1 MVRPERLSQSEIA
14 RRLATLPGWTALDR
28 GLHRVFT
35 FRDFVDAFAF
45 MTAAAREAEALGH
58 HPDWSNAYNRVTVD
72 LITHDAGGI
81 TGLDFALAARLD
93 ALAAGPAARADRL
106 ARGSVSFAGRVA
118 MVTGGAGALGQAI
131 CMRLL
136 GAGAT
141 VCVPHRDSDGL
152 EALRLRLGDEPRA
165 RLEAAPA
172 DATDEAAV
180 GAFVAGV
187 LERHHRVDVLVNAV
201 GGFAGGD
208 LGSTPLAE
216 WERMLRLNLISAVVG
231 CRAVLPTMLAA
242 GHGRIVNIASRAVV
256 PPAAGFIAYTVAK
269 AAVITLTQALA
280 EEGKGHGIAVN
291 AVLPGTMDTPAN
303 RAAMLRAD
311 RSAWVSTDSV
321 AAVIAWLASDE
332 AGAISGACIPV

>member
-1 MVRPERLSQSEIA
+1 MARPARLGESEIA
-14 RRLATLPGWTALDR
+14 LRLATLPGWTVRDGRLRRA
-28 GLHRVFT
+28 FA
-35 FRDFVDAFAF
+35 FRDFAEAFAF
-45 MTAAAREAEALGH
+45 MTAAAGAAEALGH
-58 HPDWSNAYNRVTVD
+58 HPDWSNAYNRVTVE
-72 LITHDAGGI
+72 LTTHDAGGL
-81 TGLDFALAARLD
+81 TALDFALATRLD
-93 ALAAGPAARADRL
+93 ALAAGPAAGANAAAWRSASL
-106 ARGSVSFAGRVA
+106 AGRVA
-118 MVTGGAGALGQAI
+118 VVTGGAGALGQAI
-131 CMRLL
+131 CLRLL

-141 VCVPHRDSDGL
+141 VCVPHRGSDGL
-152 EALRLRLGDEPRA
+152 EALRLRLADEPRG

-172 DATDEAAV
+172 EATDEAAV

-256 PPAAGFIAYTVAK
+256 PPTGGFIAYTVAK
-269 AAVITLTQALA
+269 SGVITLTRALA
-280 EEGKGHGIAVN
+280 QEVARRGITVN

-303 RAAMLRAD
+303 RAAMPRAD

-321 AAVIAWLASDE
+321 AAVVGWLASDE
-332 AGAISGACIPV
+332 AGAVSGACIPV

>member
-72 LITHDAGGI
+72 LFTHEAGGI
-81 TGLDFALAARLD
+81 TATDFALAARLD
-93 ALAAGPAARADRL
+93 ALAAEPAAHGDVGAP
-106 ARGSVSFAGRVA
+106 GFVSFAGRVA
-118 MVTGGAGALGQAI
+118 VVTGGAGALGQSI
-131 CMRLL
+131 CRRLL
-136 GAGAT
+136 AAGAT
-141 VCVPHRDSDGL
+141 VCVPHRGSDGL
-152 EALRLRLGDEPRA
+152 EALRGRLGDAERA
-165 RLEAAPA
+165 RLHVAPA
-172 DATDEAAV
+172 DASDETAV
-180 GAFVAGV
+180 AAFVAGV

-208 LGSTPLAE
+208 LASTPLAE
-216 WERMLRLNLISAVVG
+216 WERMLRLNLISVVVG

-256 PPAAGFIAYTVAK
+256 PPAGGFIAYTVAK
-269 AAVITLTQALA
+269 AGVITLTQALA
-280 EEGKGHGIAVN
+280 QEVKGRGITVN

-303 RAAMLRAD
+303 RAAMPGVD
-311 RSAWVSTDSV
+311 RSGWVPTDTV
-321 AAVIAWLASDE
+321 AGVVGYLASDE
-332 AGAISGACIPV
+332 AGGVSGAAIPV